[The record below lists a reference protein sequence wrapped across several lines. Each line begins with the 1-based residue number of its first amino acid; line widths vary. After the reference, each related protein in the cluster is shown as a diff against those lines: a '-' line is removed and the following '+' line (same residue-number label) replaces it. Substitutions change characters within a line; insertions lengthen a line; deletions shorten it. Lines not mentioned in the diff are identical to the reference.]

1 VVGVVGDVKS
11 RGLDAETPDQVYLP
25 YAQGPPLWM
34 VLVVRTASDPA
45 TLAGAV
51 TRAVHA
57 VDPEQP
63 VYNVRTMDA
72 VLASAWSTKGFAA
85 LLLGLLAAV
94 ALLMAAVGTY
104 GVMAHAVARRT
115 HELAIRVALG
125 AQAGDMVRLVLGRG
139 LRLVAAG
146 VGLGLAAA
154 AGLTR
159 LLSSLLFGVA
169 ATDPTTFGATAA
181 LLCLTALV
189 ASGLPAVQAARVDP
203 MLTLRSE

>member
-72 VLASAWSTKGFAA
+72 VLVSAWSTKGFAA